1 MARPSI
7 MLDQRPLGP
16 TALHRQQ
23 PEQGDDGTRFLVTAS
38 SIALDGLALAFTQA
52 HVTGVSRFW
61 FGLLFVLVVPGWSI
75 VGLLRLRWPAAEV
88 SLTIAVSFGVT
99 LLIAQAMLWAHAW
112 HPTAEEMGI
121 GLGALPLLGV
131 QLWRDPTFRTSLPR
145 SR

>member
-1 MARPSI
+1 MARPST

-16 TALHRQQ
+16 PTLHQQ
-23 PEQGDDGTRFLVTAS
+23 QLDQGEDGTRFMVTAS
-38 SIALDGLALAFTQA
+38 SIALIGLALTFTQA

-88 SLTIAVSFGVT
+88 SLTIAVSLGIT

-112 HPTAEEMGI
+112 HPISEEMGI
-121 GLGALPLLGV
+121 GLGALPLLSV
-131 QLWRDPTFRTSLPR
+131 QIWRDPIFRTSLSR